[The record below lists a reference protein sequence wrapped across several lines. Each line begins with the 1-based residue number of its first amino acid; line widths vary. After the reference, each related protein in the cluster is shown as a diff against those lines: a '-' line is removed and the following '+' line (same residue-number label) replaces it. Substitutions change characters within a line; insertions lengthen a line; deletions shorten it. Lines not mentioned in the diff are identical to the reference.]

1 MAQKLISIRIP
12 EDVLLFF
19 KESYQDG
26 YQKEIKKLLA
36 DHMIKSQTHNLLI
49 AGRAQQLFIDY
60 YAQCFWHYDRNL
72 QITPSN
78 MNIVIEGL
86 RKHGGKKGFILASE
100 LCQ

>member
-19 KESYQDG
+19 KEEYQAG

-36 DHMIKSQTHNLLI
+36 DHMITTKSDKFLI

-72 QITPSN
+72 KITPKN
-78 MNIVIEGL
+78 MNIVIDGL
-86 RKHGGKKGFILASE
+86 RKYGGKKGFLLVSE